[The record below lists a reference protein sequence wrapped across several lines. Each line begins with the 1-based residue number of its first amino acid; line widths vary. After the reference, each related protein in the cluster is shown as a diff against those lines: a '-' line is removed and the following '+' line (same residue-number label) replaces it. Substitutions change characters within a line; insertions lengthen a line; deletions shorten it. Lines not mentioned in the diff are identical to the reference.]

1 MNEKQKMTINEWV
14 SLQTDAELRKLSKIV
29 QTTIEVRERERKER
43 RSKWIRRQLNYLKN
57 CEYNYKV
64 IGETVVLAM
73 DWYGTITMT
82 TATPVKG
89 DVFDLGTGLAVAFA
103 KMQGEC
109 IPSYI

>member
-1 MNEKQKMTINEWV
+1 MNEKQKMTIKEWM
-14 SLQTDAELRKLSKIV
+14 SLWTDAELRELSEMA
-29 QTTIEVRERERKER
+29 QTTIEAREQERKEQR
-43 RSKWIRRQLNYLKN
+43 TKWICRQLSYLKN
-57 CEYNYKV
+57 CEYNYRV

-73 DWYGTITMT
+73 DWYGAITMT

-103 KMQGEC
+103 KMQGKC

>member
-1 MNEKQKMTINEWV
+1 MNKKQKMTIKGWM
-14 SLQTDAELRKLSKIV
+14 SLWTDAELRELSEMT
-29 QTTIEVRERERKER
+29 QTTIEARERERKER
-43 RSKWIRRQLNYLKN
+43 RSKWICHQLNYLKG

-103 KMQGEC
+103 KMQGVC
-109 IPSYI
+109 IPDYI

>member
-1 MNEKQKMTINEWV
+1 MNEKQKMAIEEWM
-14 SLQTDAELRKLSKIV
+14 SSWTDADLRELSKMV
-29 QTTIEVRERERKER
+29 QTTIEAREQERKEMR
-43 RSKWIRRQLNYLKN
+43 TNWICRQLSILTN
-57 CEYNYKV
+57 CEYNYRV

-103 KMQGEC
+103 KMQGMC

>member
-1 MNEKQKMTINEWV
+1 MIKKQKTAIEEWM
-14 SLQTDAELRKLSKIV
+14 SSRTDADLRELSKMI
-29 QTTIEVRERERKER
+29 QATIETREQERKER
-43 RSKWIRRQLNYLKN
+43 RTKWIRRQLSYLKN
-57 CEYNYKV
+57 CEYNYRV